1 MTRLNDA
8 IFLSFLPV
16 GHTKFSPDWCFGL
29 LKQQFRQCDVNCLD
43 DLVAVVNTSATCN
56 TAQLVGTQSG
66 DVIVPTYNW
75 SSHFSTRLKKIPNI
89 TSYHHFKFHQNKP
102 AEVDVQEYSDSP
114 MVTINILKKDKTP
127 WDPSSDDLPAVVHP
141 AGLSEERQ
149 VYLYEK
155 IREYCSPSCR
165 DLVCPKPS
173 SLDIPSATTTTENV
187 HPPPTPLPTKTKQLC
202 SKCHQPGHNARSCKQ

>member
-1 MTRLNDA
+1 MTGRNDS

-29 LKQQFRQCDVNCLD
+29 LKQQFRKSNVSCLD
-43 DLVAVVNTSATCN
+43 DLIAVVNTSATCN

-66 DVIVPTYNW
+66 DVIVPTYDW
-75 SSHFSTRLKKIPNI
+75 SSHFSARLKKIPNI
-89 TSYHHFKFHQNKP
+89 TTYHHFKFYQTKP
-102 AEVDVQEYSDSP
+102 AKVDVQEYSDSP
-114 MVTINILKKDKTP
+114 TVTINILKKDKTP
-127 WDPSSDDLPAVVHP
+127 WDASSDDLPATVMP
-141 AGLSEERQ
+141 TGLSEERQ

-173 SLDIPSATTTTENV
+173 FLETPCATENS
-187 HPPPTPLPTKTKQLC
+187 PPPVNPTKKRFC